1 MKIII
6 FISVAFAVIYLNG
19 CATKKAVEKPAP
31 KKVQKAQKPKK
42 ALPVKKKMHE
52 TNKVYKQV
60 IESNVARKKNIDNAE
75 KKYDKRKSQLLK
87 QLQVV
92 RDKLS
97 KDKNGTKYLKE
108 KEKILEELQLA
119 EKEFEKVKQKNK
131 IVNFT
136 AQKQEIPTK

>member
-6 FISVAFAVIYLNG
+6 FISVAFAVVYLNG
-19 CATKKAVEKPAP
+19 CTTKKALEKPAH
-31 KKVQKAQKPKK
+31 KKVQKVQKHKK
-42 ALPVKKKMHE
+42 VLPIKKEIHD

-75 KKYDKRKSQLLK
+75 KKYDERKSQLLK
-87 QLQVV
+87 QLQGV

-119 EKEFEKVKQKNK
+119 EKELEKVKQKNK

-136 AQKQEIPTK
+136 AQKQEKQTK

>member
-6 FISVAFAVIYLNG
+6 FISVAFAVVYLNG
-19 CATKKAVEKPAP
+19 CTTKKALEKPAY
-31 KKVQKAQKPKK
+31 KKVLPIKK
-42 ALPVKKKMHE
+42 EIHD

-75 KKYDKRKSQLLK
+75 KKYDERKSQLLK
-87 QLQVV
+87 QLQGV

-119 EKEFEKVKQKNK
+119 EKELEKVKQKNK

-136 AQKQEIPTK
+136 AQKQEKQTK